1 MDAIIIEG
9 LKVDTV
15 VGCFNWERQIIQ
27 PLMLDLTI
35 NSSLEQASNSDELQ
49 DTLNYA
55 EICEISA
62 QVIQT
67 AAPKLIEHAAKLV
80 LNALFNTFPAID
92 SIIIT
97 IRKPAII
104 AQANSVGIRLERH
117 RIDIRLSSGE
127 SLSSSAKFSNCYDPN
142 FSLG

>member
-15 VGCFNWERQIIQ
+15 IGCFNWERQIIQ

-35 NSSLEQASNSDELQ
+35 HNDLSQAAQSDELE

-55 EICEISA
+55 QICELAA
-62 QVIQT
+62 QVIQQ
-67 AAPKLIEHAAKLV
+67 AKPKLIEHAAQLV
-80 LNALFNTFPAID
+80 LEKLFLVFPSIE

-104 AQANSVGIRLERH
+104 AQANAVGIRLERN
-117 RIDIRLSSGE
+117 RNDFCARTGE
-127 SLSSSAKFSNCYDPN
+127 
-142 FSLG
+142 

>member
-15 VGCFNWERQIIQ
+15 IGCFNWERQIIQ

-35 NSSLEQASNSDELQ
+35 HNDLTQAAQSDGLE

-55 EICEISA
+55 QICELAA
-62 QVIQT
+62 QVIQQ
-67 AAPKLIEHAAKLV
+67 AQPKLIEHAAQLV
-80 LNALFNTFPAID
+80 LECLFTTFS
-92 SIIIT
+92 SIESIVIT

-104 AQANSVGIRLERH
+104 AQANAVGIRLERNRNNFCA
-117 RIDIRLSSGE
+117 RIGE
-127 SLSSSAKFSNCYDPN
+127 
-142 FSLG
+142 

>member
-27 PLMLDLTI
+27 PLMLDLIIQT
-35 NSSLEQASNSDELQ
+35 NLEQASNSDQLEH
-49 DTLNYA
+49 TLNYA

-62 QVIQT
+62 KVIQKKQ
-67 AAPKLIEHAAKLV
+67 PELIEHAAKLV
-80 LNALFNTFPAID
+80 LNTLFTTFPTIE
-92 SIIIT
+92 SIMIT
-97 IRKPAII
+97 VRKPAII

-117 RIDIRLSSGE
+117 RNDIRLSSGE
-127 SLSSSAKFSNCYDPN
+127 
-142 FSLG
+142 

>member
-27 PLMLDLTI
+27 PLLLDLI
-35 NSSLEQASNSDELQ
+35 IHASLEQASQSDRLD

-62 QVIQT
+62 RVIQD
-67 AAPKLIEHAAKLV
+67 AQPELIEHAAKLV
-80 LNALFNTFPAID
+80 LDALFTTFE
-92 SIIIT
+92 SIESIMIT

-117 RIDIRLSSGE
+117 RNDIRLSTGE
-127 SLSSSAKFSNCYDPN
+127 
-142 FSLG
+142 

>member
-15 VGCFNWERQIIQ
+15 IGCFNWERQIIQ

-35 NSSLEQASNSDELQ
+35 HNDLTQAANSDELD

-55 EICEISA
+55 QICELAA
-62 QVIQT
+62 QVIQ
-67 AAPKLIEHAAKLV
+67 AAQPKLIEHAAQLV
-80 LNALFNTFPAID
+80 LESLFTTFP
-92 SIIIT
+92 SIESISIT

-104 AQANSVGIRLERH
+104 AQANAVGIRLERNRH
-117 RIDIRLSSGE
+117 NFCARTGE
-127 SLSSSAKFSNCYDPN
+127 
-142 FSLG
+142 

>member
-15 VGCFNWERQIIQ
+15 IGCFNWERQIIQ

-35 NSSLEQASNSDELQ
+35 HNDLNQAAQSDELD

-55 EICEISA
+55 QICELAA
-62 QVIQT
+62 QVIQQ
-67 AAPKLIEHAAKLV
+67 AKPKLIEHAARLV
-80 LNALFNTFPAID
+80 LEKLFLVFPSIE

-104 AQANSVGIRLERH
+104 AQANAVGIRLERN
-117 RIDIRLSSGE
+117 RNDFCARTGE
-127 SLSSSAKFSNCYDPN
+127 
-142 FSLG
+142 

>member
-27 PLMLDLTI
+27 PLMLDLTL
-35 NSSLEQASNSDELQ
+35 NTSLEQAASSDELI
-49 DTLNYA
+49 DTMNYA

-62 QVIQT
+62 QVIQK
-67 AAPKLIEHAAKLV
+67 AQPKLIEHAAKLV
-80 LNALFNTFPAID
+80 INALFSQFSAIE

-104 AQANSVGIRLERH
+104 PQANSVGIRLERH
-117 RIDIRLSSGE
+117 RNDFR
-127 SLSSSAKFSNCYDPN
+127 P
-142 FSLG
+142 SLGE

>member
-15 VGCFNWERQIIQ
+15 IGCFNWERQIIQ

-35 NSSLEQASNSDELQ
+35 HNDLNQAAQSDELD

-55 EICEISA
+55 QICEVAA
-62 QVIQT
+62 QVIQQ
-67 AAPKLIEHAAKLV
+67 AKPKLIEHAAQLV
-80 LNALFNTFPAID
+80 LEKLFLVFPSIE

-104 AQANSVGIRLERH
+104 AQANAVGIRLERN
-117 RIDIRLSSGE
+117 RNDFCARTGE
-127 SLSSSAKFSNCYDPN
+127 
-142 FSLG
+142 

>member
-15 VGCFNWERQIIQ
+15 IGCFNWERQIIQ

-35 NSSLEQASNSDELQ
+35 HNDLTQAANSDELD

-55 EICEISA
+55 QICELAA
-62 QVIQT
+62 QVIQ
-67 AAPKLIEHAAKLV
+67 AAQPKLIEHAAQLV
-80 LNALFNTFPAID
+80 LDSLFTTFP
-92 SIIIT
+92 SIESISIT

-104 AQANSVGIRLERH
+104 AQANAVGIRLERN
-117 RIDIRLSSGE
+117 RNNFCARTGE
-127 SLSSSAKFSNCYDPN
+127 
-142 FSLG
+142 

>member
-35 NSSLEQASNSDELQ
+35 HNDLSQAAQSDELE

-55 EICEISA
+55 QICELAA
-62 QVIQT
+62 QVIQQVQ
-67 AAPKLIEHAAKLV
+67 PKLIEHAAQLV
-80 LNALFNTFPAID
+80 LESLFTTFSSIE

-104 AQANSVGIRLERH
+104 AQANAVGIRLERN
-117 RIDIRLSSGE
+117 RNDFCARTGE
-127 SLSSSAKFSNCYDPN
+127 
-142 FSLG
+142 

>member
-27 PLMLDLTI
+27 PLMLDLTLQT
-35 NSSLEQASNSDELQ
+35 NLEQASNSDELE
-49 DTLNYA
+49 DTMNYA

-62 QVIQT
+62 KVIQD
-67 AAPKLIEHAAKLV
+67 AQPKLIEHAAKLV
-80 LNALFNTFPAID
+80 INALFTEFLAIE

-104 AQANSVGIRLERH
+104 PQANSVGIRLERH
-117 RIDIRLSSGE
+117 RNDFRASISE
-127 SLSSSAKFSNCYDPN
+127 
-142 FSLG
+142 

>member
-27 PLMLDLTI
+27 PLMLDLNIRT
-35 NSSLEQASNSDELQ
+35 NLEQAAQSDELE

-62 QVIQT
+62 RVIQE
-67 AAPKLIEHAAKLV
+67 AQPKLIEHAAKLV
-80 LNALFNTFPAID
+80 LDALFTTFESVE
-92 SIIIT
+92 SIMIT

-117 RIDIRLSSGE
+117 RNDIRLSTGE
-127 SLSSSAKFSNCYDPN
+127 
-142 FSLG
+142 

>member
-9 LKVDTV
+9 LKVETV
-15 VGCFNWERQIIQ
+15 IGCFNWERQIIQ
-27 PLMLDLTI
+27 PLMLDLHIQT
-35 NSSLEQASNSDELQ
+35 SLEQASNSDELV

-62 QVIQT
+62 KVIQD

-80 LNALFNTFPAID
+80 LNTLFSTFPPIE
-92 SIIIT
+92 SIMIT

-104 AQANSVGIRLERH
+104 PQANSVGIRLERH
-117 RIDIRLSSGE
+117 RNDFRASTSE
-127 SLSSSAKFSNCYDPN
+127 
-142 FSLG
+142 

>member
-9 LKVDTV
+9 LKVDTGI
-15 VGCFNWERQIIQ
+15 GCFNWERQIIQ

-35 NSSLEQASNSDELQ
+35 HNDLNQAAQSDELD

-55 EICEISA
+55 QICELAA
-62 QVIQT
+62 QVIQQ
-67 AAPKLIEHAAKLV
+67 AKPKLIEHAAQLV
-80 LNALFNTFPAID
+80 LEKLFLVFPSIE

-104 AQANSVGIRLERH
+104 AQANAVGIRLERN
-117 RIDIRLSSGE
+117 RNDFCARTGE
-127 SLSSSAKFSNCYDPN
+127 
-142 FSLG
+142 

>member
-15 VGCFNWERQIIQ
+15 IGCFNWERQIIQ

-35 NSSLEQASNSDELQ
+35 HNDLNQAAQSDELY

-55 EICEISA
+55 QICELAA
-62 QVIQT
+62 QVIQQ
-67 AAPKLIEHAAKLV
+67 AKPKLIEHAAQLV
-80 LNALFNTFPAID
+80 LEKLFLVFPSIE

-104 AQANSVGIRLERH
+104 AQANAVGIRLERN
-117 RIDIRLSSGE
+117 RNDFCARTGE
-127 SLSSSAKFSNCYDPN
+127 
-142 FSLG
+142 

>member
-27 PLMLDLTI
+27 PLMLDLTLQT
-35 NSSLEQASNSDELQ
+35 NLEQASNSDELE
-49 DTLNYA
+49 DTMNYA
-55 EICEISA
+55 EICEIA
-62 QVIQT
+62 AKVIQE
-67 AAPKLIEHAAKLV
+67 AQPKLIEHAAKLV
-80 LNALFNTFPAID
+80 INALFTQFSAIE

-104 AQANSVGIRLERH
+104 PQANSVGIRLERH
-117 RIDIRLSSGE
+117 RNDFRASISE
-127 SLSSSAKFSNCYDPN
+127 
-142 FSLG
+142 

>member
-15 VGCFNWERQIIQ
+15 VGCFTWERQIIQ
-27 PLMLDLTI
+27 PLLLDLTI
-35 NSSLEQASNSDELQ
+35 HTNLENAALSDELQ

-62 QVIQT
+62 KVIQD

-80 LNALFNTFPAID
+80 VDALFTTYPVVE
-92 SIIIT
+92 SIMIT

-104 AQANSVGIRLERH
+104 PQANSVGIRLERH
-117 RIDIRLSSGE
+117 RKDFRPRIGE
-127 SLSSSAKFSNCYDPN
+127 
-142 FSLG
+142 

>member
-35 NSSLEQASNSDELQ
+35 HTSLQQAADSDELV

-55 EICEISA
+55 EICEIST
-62 QVIQT
+62 QVIQE

-80 LNALFNTFPAID
+80 LNALFTTFPAIE
-92 SIIIT
+92 SIIIVV
-97 IRKPAII
+97 RKPAII
-104 AQANSVGIRLERH
+104 PQANSVGIRLERH
-117 RIDIRLSSGE
+117 RNDFRPSTRQ
-127 SLSSSAKFSNCYDPN
+127 
-142 FSLG
+142 

>member
-35 NSSLEQASNSDELQ
+35 QTNLEQASHSDELEH
-49 DTLNYA
+49 TLNYA

-62 QVIQT
+62 QVIQQKQ
-67 AAPKLIEHAAKLV
+67 PKLIEHAAKLV
-80 LNALFNTFPAID
+80 LNTLFTTFPAIE
-92 SIIIT
+92 SIMIT
-97 IRKPAII
+97 VRKPAII

-117 RIDIRLSSGE
+117 RNDIRPSSGE
-127 SLSSSAKFSNCYDPN
+127 
-142 FSLG
+142 

>member
-15 VGCFNWERQIIQ
+15 IGCFNWERQIIQ

-35 NSSLEQASNSDELQ
+35 HNDLSLAAHSDELE

-55 EICEISA
+55 QICELAA
-62 QVIQT
+62 QVIQE
-67 AAPKLIEHAAKLV
+67 AQPKLIEHAAQLV
-80 LNALFNTFPAID
+80 LECLFSTFPSIE

-104 AQANSVGIRLERH
+104 AQANAVGIRLERN
-117 RIDIRLSSGE
+117 RNNFCARTGE
-127 SLSSSAKFSNCYDPN
+127 
-142 FSLG
+142 

>member
-27 PLMLDLTI
+27 PLMLDMTLQT
-35 NSSLEQASNSDELQ
+35 NLEQASNSDELE
-49 DTLNYA
+49 DTMNYA
-55 EICEISA
+55 EICEIA
-62 QVIQT
+62 AKVIQD
-67 AAPKLIEHAAKLV
+67 AQPKLIEYAAKLV
-80 LNALFNTFPAID
+80 VNALFIQFSAIE

-104 AQANSVGIRLERH
+104 PQANSVGIRLERH
-117 RIDIRLSSGE
+117 RNDFRASTSE
-127 SLSSSAKFSNCYDPN
+127 
-142 FSLG
+142 

>member
-35 NSSLEQASNSDELQ
+35 QTNLEQASNSDELA

-62 QVIQT
+62 KVIQD

-80 LNALFNTFPAID
+80 LNALFTTFPTIE
-92 SIIIT
+92 SIMIS

-104 AQANSVGIRLERH
+104 PQANSVGIRLERH
-117 RIDIRLSSGE
+117 RNDFCPRTGE
-127 SLSSSAKFSNCYDPN
+127 
-142 FSLG
+142 

>member
-15 VGCFNWERQIIQ
+15 IGCFNWERQIIQ

-35 NSSLEQASNSDELQ
+35 HNDLNQAAQSDELD

-55 EICEISA
+55 QICELAA
-62 QVIQT
+62 QVIQQ
-67 AAPKLIEHAAKLV
+67 AKPKLIEHAAQLV
-80 LNALFNTFPAID
+80 LEKLFLVFPSIE

-104 AQANSVGIRLERH
+104 AQANAVGIRLERN
-117 RIDIRLSSGE
+117 RNDFCARTSE
-127 SLSSSAKFSNCYDPN
+127 
-142 FSLG
+142 

>member
-15 VGCFNWERQIIQ
+15 IGCFNWERQIIQ

-35 NSSLEQASNSDELQ
+35 HNDLNQAAQSDELD

-55 EICEISA
+55 QICELAA
-62 QVIQT
+62 QVIQQ
-67 AAPKLIEHAAKLV
+67 AKPKLIEHAAQLV
-80 LNALFNTFPAID
+80 LEKLFLVFPSIE

-104 AQANSVGIRLERH
+104 AQANAVGIRFERN
-117 RIDIRLSSGE
+117 RNDFCARTGQ
-127 SLSSSAKFSNCYDPN
+127 
-142 FSLG
+142 